1 MTEIHLDEYQTRKEK
16 LKNMQE
22 AGIIPYANKYSRT
35 HTIEQLRSWVQDNTL
50 PAAET
55 LMMHWAKNTYTIAW
69 RMMLFRTMGKLSFAQ
84 LRDGSADIQIAFVN
98 TLCSLHTWSELVQ
111 TISIAWNELSAYKFV
126 EKMLDW
132 WDFIWVKWELFITKH
147 GELTLF
153 VNEFQ
158 LLSKALRP
166 LWDKWHWIQDIEK
179 LYRQRYLDMTMNP
192 ESYER
197 MKLRSTFI
205 KTLRQFYRN
214 NDFIELDTPIL
225 WNSASWAAATPF
237 VTRHE
242 DFDTDMYLRIAPE
255 IALKMAT
262 AWRFEKVFEIWKDF
276 RNEWSSPSHH
286 QEFLVAEHYAAYR
299 NYEDNMRFTEEMF
312 EYLFENISELN
323 KIVTVVDKEWTGRE
337 VNFSTPWER
346 VDYTA
351 QVLKDSWIDVSVYG
365 AEDEQTLR
373 KEITKKWFHREW
385 IEKQW
390 TATMI
395 DYLYKKVTRPKIV
408 GPAFIYNYPKTMQPL
423 ARQSDLNPS
432 LVEQFQVIVNWR
444 EILKA
449 YSELVNPVIQQANF
463 DEQSAAAQAWDSE
476 ATKSDD
482 DFVLAMEY
490 GMPPQSWWWMGLD
503 RILTMLTE
511 QHNIR
516 DVIMFPM
523 MKEENT
529 QEDTLMKTSVTQNQW
544 VIKTEPM
551 HWLPTTEQTNNLI
564 ETYLTDTKRHCLQVG
579 HVMQWFAKELWQ
591 DEHYRWCAWVL
602 HDIDRDHIAKDPTK
616 HLKDEFESIMNTI
629 NAPEQLRKDIQ
640 SHWPELTWITPDS
653 LLRKYLISVDELS
666 WLLYAYSLMRPTA
679 FDWMETKWALKRIK
693 DKTFAAGVDREHV
706 RNCEVYLNIPLEAFI
721 PKVIAHLSTF
731 EKEV

>member
-22 AGIIPYANKYSRT
+22 AWIIPYANKYTRT
-35 HTIEQLRSWVQDNTL
+35 HTIAQLRSSVIENTL

-55 LMMHWAKNTYTIAW
+55 LMTNGAKSVYSIAW

-84 LRDGSADIQIAFVN
+84 LRDGNDDIQIAFVN
-98 TLCSLHTWSELVQ
+98 TLCSLNTWKEKVNS
-111 TISIAWNELSAYKFV
+111 ISIGWSELSAYKFV

-132 WDFIWVKWELFITKH
+132 WDFIGVQWELFITKH

-158 LLSKALRP
+158 LLSKSLRP
-166 LWDKWHWIQDIEK
+166 LWDKWHWINDIEK
-179 LYRQRYLDMTMNP
+179 RYRQRYLDMTMNP

-205 KTLRQFYRN
+205 KTLRQFYRK

-299 NYEDNMRFTEEMF
+299 NYEDNMRFTEAMF
-312 EYLFENISELN
+312 EYFFENIKELN
-323 KIVTVVDKEWTGRE
+323 KIVTVVDKEWIGRE
-337 VNFSTPWER
+337 VNFSTPWEKI
-346 VDYTA
+346 DYTA
-351 QVLKDSWIDVSVYG
+351 QVLKDSWIDVSTYT
-365 AEDEQTLR
+365 AEDE
-373 KEITKKWFHREW
+373 EIVRAEILKQWFHREW
-385 IEKQW
+385 IENQG

-423 ARQSDLNPS
+423 ARQSDTNPNI
-432 LVEQFQVIVNWR
+432 VEQFQVIVNGR

-463 DEQSAAAQAWDSE
+463 DEQSAAAKSWDSE

-482 DFVLAMEY
+482 AFVLAMEY

-523 MKEENT
+523 MKEENSEELKHEHVKIT
-529 QEDTLMKTSVTQNQW
+529 EVMKTEHDYV
-544 VIKTEPM
+544 V
-551 HWLPTTEQTNNLI
+551 WLPNELQTNQLI
-564 ETYLTDTKRHCLQVG
+564 DTYLTETKRHCLQVG
-579 HVMQWFAKELWQ
+579 HVMQCFARELGQ
-591 DEHYRWCAWVL
+591 DEHYWWTAWVL
-602 HDIDRDHIAKDPTK
+602 HDIDRDHIAKDSTK
-616 HLKDEFESIMNTI
+616 HLKDEFETIMNTI
-629 NAPEQLRKDIQ
+629 NAPEQLIKDIQ
-640 SHWPELTWITPDS
+640 SHWPQLTWVEPDT
-653 LLRKYLISVDELS
+653 LLRKYLIAVDELS
-666 WLLYAYSLMRPTA
+666 GLLYAYSLMRPTW
-679 FDWMETKWALKRIK
+679 FDWMEMKWALKRIK

-706 RNCEVYLNIPLEAFI
+706 RNCEIYLNIPLEVFI
-721 PKVIAHLSTF
+721 PQIIAHLSTF